1 MDQPFSGFP
10 DANWHDCGRRG
21 ASPAVPPPR
30 GPLTKTGS
38 TGTPRRHGAVAADT
52 AAIFICRL
60 REGLGSTRRTLTNPS
75 HNHVAP
81 VGELACR
88 GVLPISAPLEALTAA
103 GCERSDETPA
113 AGGACPRSAR

>member
-1 MDQPFSGFP
+1 MDLVQPFSGFP

-21 ASPAVPPPR
+21 AIPAGAPPR
-30 GPLTKTGS
+30 GPLTKTAS

-60 REGLGSTRRTLTNPS
+60 RDGLGYATNTDQPFP
-75 HNHVAP
+75 P

-88 GVLPISAPLEALTAA
+88 GGLPISAPPEALTAA
-103 GCERSDETPA
+103 GLRTI
-113 AGGACPRSAR
+113 

>member
-1 MDQPFSGFP
+1 MDLVQPFSGFP

-52 AAIFICRL
+52 AAIFICPTHPQPFILFIYRIA
-60 REGLGSTRRTLTNPS
+60 RRTHT
-75 HNHVAP
+75 HA
-81 VGELACR
+81 
-88 GVLPISAPLEALTAA
+88 
-103 GCERSDETPA
+103 
-113 AGGACPRSAR
+113 